1 MVPAGVQPLLV
12 FVNVKSGGC
21 QGLELI
27 SSFRKLLNPYQ
38 VFDLDN
44 GGPLPG
50 YLEINGAT
58 SNFVLFF
65 IPNFSSRL
73 YVFRHIQDYKI
84 LVCGGDG
91 TIGWVLQCLDNVGQ
105 DSECSSPP
113 CAIVP
118 LGTGEYFF
126 LLHLLADDETFYD
139 DSIEIGNDL
148 ARVLRWGP
156 GYTGGEDP
164 LNLLRDV
171 IDAEEIRL
179 DRWTVVFHPEDKPDD
194 SAQKAPSNAT
204 GKKKKVHQA
213 QTTQQNQHQT
223 AAITSN
229 PQGHLVS
236 NLKSKST
243 SF

>member
-1 MVPAGVQPLLV
+1 M
-12 FVNVKSGGC
+12 
-21 QGLELI
+21 
-27 SSFRKLLNPYQ
+27 
-38 VFDLDN
+38 
-44 GGPLPG
+44 
-50 YLEINGAT
+50 
-58 SNFVLFF
+58 
-65 IPNFSSRL
+65 
-73 YVFRHIQDYKI
+73 
-84 LVCGGDG
+84 
-91 TIGWVLQCLDNVGQ
+91 
-105 DSECSSPP
+105 
-113 CAIVP
+113 
-118 LGTGEYFF
+118 
-126 LLHLLADDETFYD
+126 
-139 DSIEIGNDL
+139 
-148 ARVLRWGP
+148 LRWGP

-236 NLKSKST
+236 NLKKYRSLLV
-243 SF
+243 F